1 MNTLAETMNDYR
13 QNMKKCTKNINI
25 YITLN
30 ENDEQTNKQRL
41 HTRVTNFTTRAFAY
55 T

>member
-1 MNTLAETMNDYR
+1 MNDYR
-13 QNMKKCTKNINI
+13 QNMKKCKKKNICIYIYI

-30 ENDEQTNKQRL
+30 ENAKQAKKKQRL
-41 HTRVTNFTTRAFAY
+41 HTRVTQFTTRVFAY